1 MEPYLCLFSDSRFLQ
16 DPANKNK
23 QATPTPNMKCHQTER
38 STCGRS
44 VGGIVISQRAFTA
57 FLLWASEILQDS
69 ESPKQALINAF
80 YNMSAKPIARLCDC
94 KGTEKNVYVQEKFT
108 FFCHRLHFFSVASRI
123 KVPSKVLYFFHS
135 CKYIHKKIAIH
146 VRKHKWQ
153 S

>member
-1 MEPYLCLFSDSRFLQ
+1 MLILRFEVLVN
-16 DPANKNK
+16 PSYKNK
-23 QATPTPNMKCHQTER
+23 QRTPTPNMKCHQTEQ
-38 STCGRS
+38 STHGRS
-44 VGGIVISQRAFTA
+44 AGGIVISQRAFTA
-57 FLLWASEILQDS
+57 FLFWIGRNLPDFK
-69 ESPKQALINAF
+69 SPKQALINAF

-123 KVPSKVLYFFHS
+123 KVPSKLLHFFHS